1 MNKENEYIPNPTEV
15 RHIIPIEIPKNTYN
29 GELDLNTG
37 TVTIYPGGDNEL
49 YKVLDFL
56 CKIAKEKDIHIDFS
70 PITSDYVF
78 PSFKVIQYRTNPEN
92 GKSYKISQIIDID
105 DLLIENVTLKQII
118 NELVEKF
125 DEEFN
130 KMFKEENK

>member
-15 RHIIPIEIPKNTYN
+15 RPIIPIEIPKNTYN

-37 TVTIYPGGDNEL
+37 TVTIHPGGDNEL
-49 YKVLDFL
+49 YKVLEFL
-56 CKIAKEKDIHIDFS
+56 CKTAKEKDIHIDFS
-70 PITSDYVF
+70 PISNDLL
-78 PSFKVIQYRTNPEN
+78 PSFIVRQYRTNPKN

-105 DLLIENVTLKQII
+105 DLLIKNVTLKQII
-118 NELVEKF
+118 DEIVEKF

-130 KMFKEENK
+130 KMFKEEENK